1 MEINENKPVAVAS
14 KLTDWKNEPD
24 LQDLKQDLTSAT
36 ASQAAQ
42 CKKIEHWLD
51 ILYLSGNSKP
61 VTAENKSKV
70 APKLV
75 RTQAEWRYSALS
87 EIFLSSTDLFNVNP
101 LTWEDV
107 KSAQQNELL
116 INSQFDTKID
126 KVAFI
131 DKMVRTCVNEG
142 TAILRTSWEHKTEWV
157 TQEVPNFMQIEDPT
171 FMEELQQHL
180 QMLQAKPDYL
190 EDVPEATRLSV
201 ELSQQAGVPIRVYQE
216 GTRMERTEKVTRN
229 HPTVDVCDF
238 SSIYVDPTCQGDLQ
252 KANFI
257 VHKFETS
264 MSDLKRDGR
273 YKNLDKIVTQNAT
286 ITSDMGS
293 QYDSTISQG
302 SFNFKDEPRQKLYAY
317 EYWGYYDYN
326 DDGIA
331 RPMVCTW
338 VGDTIIRMDEN
349 PYPDK
354 QFPFIFI
361 PFMPV
366 KGSLYGEPDAELLE
380 DNQKIK
386 GAVTR
391 GMIDLMAKISAG
403 QTGFQKGAMDQVNM
417 NKFKNG
423 QDFEFNGNVG
433 NPLQSI
439 FTQNFPNIP
448 ESAPFVLNMVNTD
461 SESLT
466 GVRAF
471 QGTGVSGVNL
481 GQTAE
486 AVRTATDAATKRET
500 GIVRRLGNG
509 LESLARKFLT
519 MNALFLEEDEVIRI
533 TNENFVPIKRDD
545 LAGEFDLRINVSTP
559 EEDQSKSQNLS
570 FILQTLGNNLPPE
583 VPIKIMAKIVK
594 LHKLPDLAK
603 YLDEWEPKPDPMQ
616 EALQQLEIAK
626 VEAETALLRA
636 QAREADAKSY
646 VQQAKVGV
654 EQARAGQMQSQTD
667 KNNLDFYDKANGTD
681 HERAVELQ
689 QQKLNADIVSTSL
702 KSQAQ
707 LDALDKQRGTA
718 ILTEHA
724 KASLQPREKA
734 VR

>member
-1 MEINENKPVAVAS
+1 MEINLNKPVEVQRN
-14 KLTDWKNEPD
+14 LTGWKNEPD
-24 LQDLKQDLTSAT
+24 LKDLKQDLTECTQAHSAQV
-36 ASQAAQ
+36 S
-42 CKKIEHWLD
+42 KIERWLD
-51 ILYLSGNSKP
+51 TLHMRGNARP
-61 VTAENKSKV
+61 VTADNKSKV

-107 KSAQQNELL
+107 KSAKQNELIL
-116 INSQFDTKID
+116 NSQFDTKID

-142 TAILRTSWEHKTEWV
+142 TAILRTSWVHKTEEV
-157 TQEVPNFMQIEDPT
+157 EEEVPNFMMVPDPNY
-171 FMEELQQHL
+171 MQELEQHL
-180 QMLQAKPDYL
+180 QQLQMKPDYL
-190 EDVPEATRLSV
+190 EDLPEEVRLSI
-201 ELSQQAGVPIRVYQE
+201 EMSQQHGQPIRVFKE
-216 GTRMERTEKVTRN
+216 GTKVERKVKTIRN
-229 HPTVDVCDF
+229 HPTVEVCDF
-238 SSIYVDPTCQGDLQ
+238 SSIYVDPTCQGDIT

-257 VHKFETS
+257 IHKFETS
-264 MSDLKRDGR
+264 LSDLKRDGR
-273 YKNLDKIVTQNAT
+273 YKNLDKINAQTATVTT
-286 ITSDMGS
+286 ETGS
-293 QYDSTISQG
+293 EYDSSTG
-302 SFNFKDEPRQKLYAY
+302 ANFTFKDEPRRKMHAY
-317 EYWGYYDYN
+317 EYWGYYDFDN
-326 DDGIA
+326 SGIA

-338 VGDTIIRMDEN
+338 VGDTIIRLDEN

-403 QTGFQKGAMDQVNM
+403 QTGFAKGAMDQVNLH
-417 NKFKNG
+417 KFRNG
-423 QDFEFNGNVG
+423 QDFEFNGNN
-433 NPLQSI
+433 NPQHSI

-448 ESAPFVLNMVNTD
+448 ESAPFILNMVNTD

-500 GIVRRLGNG
+500 GIVRRIGNG
-509 LESLARKFLT
+509 LVQVARKFVT
-519 MNALFLEEDEVIRI
+519 MNSMFLDEEEVVRV
-533 TNENFVPIKRDD
+533 TNNNFVPVKRDD

-559 EEDQSKSQNLS
+559 EEDTSKANVLGM
-570 FILQTLGNNLPPE
+570 IMQTLGNNLPPE
-583 VPIKIMAKIVK
+583 LPIKIMAKIAH
-594 LHKLPDLAK
+594 LHKLPDLAQ
-603 YLDEWEPKPDPMQ
+603 YLETWEPKPDPLA
-616 EALQQLEIAK
+616 EAQQQLELARL
-626 VEAETALLRA
+626 EAETELLKA
-636 QAREADAKSY
+636 QAREAAAKSY
-646 VQQAKVGV
+646 VQEAKVGV

-667 KNNLDFYDKANGTD
+667 KNNLDFYNRANGID
-681 HERAVELQ
+681 HEQTKELN
-689 QQKLNADIVSTSL
+689 QQKYDTDIVKDTL
-702 KSQAQ
+702 KNQAQ
-707 LDALDKQRGTA
+707 LDLADKQRGTS
-718 ILTEHA
+718 LLVEHA

>member
-1 MEINENKPVAVAS
+1 MEINVNKPVEVQG
-14 KLTDWKNEPD
+14 KLTNWKNEPD
-24 LQDLKQDLTSAT
+24 IRDLKQDLTEAT
-36 ASQAAQ
+36 ASYSAQ
-42 CKKIEHWLD
+42 VSKIEGWLNVLNMRGSSAP
-51 ILYLSGNSKP
+51 I
-61 VTAENKSKV
+61 TAAGKSKV

-107 KSAQQNELL
+107 KSAQQNELIL
-116 INSQFDTKID
+116 NSQFDTKID
-126 KVAFI
+126 KTAFI

-142 TAILRTSWEHKTEWV
+142 TAILRTSWVHKSETVEE
-157 TQEVPNFMQIEDPT
+157 EVPQFMQVIDPGY
-171 FMEELQQHL
+171 MEELQQHL
-180 QMLQAKPDYL
+180 QMLQAQPDYL
-190 EDVPEATRLSV
+190 EDVPEEVRLSI
-201 ELSQQAGVPIRVYQE
+201 ELTQQTGQPIRVFKQ
-216 GTRMERTEKVTRN
+216 GTRMERKEKVIRN
-229 HPTVDVCDF
+229 HPTVEVCDF
-238 SSIYVDPTCQGDLQ
+238 SSIYVDPTCQGDLN
-252 KANFI
+252 KAQFI
-257 VHKFETS
+257 IHKFETS
-264 MSDLKRDGR
+264 LSDLKRDGR
-273 YKNLDKIVTQNAT
+273 YKNLDKINAQTAT
-286 ITSDMGS
+286 ITSDTGS
-293 QYDSTISQG
+293 QYDSTIGQG
-302 SFNFKDEPRQKLYAY
+302 NFNFKDEPRKKMYAY
-317 EYWGYYDYN
+317 EYWGYYDF
-326 DDGIA
+326 DDTGIA

-338 VGDTIIRMDEN
+338 IGDTIIRLDEN

-403 QTGFQKGAMDQVNM
+403 QTGFAKGTMDQVNLH
-417 NKFKNG
+417 KFKTG
-423 QDFEFNGNVG
+423 QDFEFHGAQ
-433 NPLQSI
+433 NPQHAI

-448 ESAPFVLNMVNTD
+448 ESAPFILNMVNTD

-500 GIVRRLGNG
+500 GIVRRIGNG
-509 LESLARKFLT
+509 MVEVARKFLT
-519 MNALFLEEDEVIRI
+519 MNALFLEEEEVVRV
-533 TNENFVPIKRDD
+533 TNANFVPVKRDD
-545 LAGEFDLRINVSTP
+545 LAGEYDLRINVSTP

-594 LHKLPDLAK
+594 LHKLPDLAH
-603 YLDEWEPKPDPMQ
+603 YLETYEPKPDPLA
-616 EALQQLEIAK
+616 EAMQQLEIAK
-626 VEAETALLRA
+626 LEAETALLKA
-636 QAREADAKSY
+636 QAREADAKSF
-646 VQQAKVGV
+646 VQEAKVGV
-654 EQARAGQMQSQTD
+654 EHARAGQMQSQTD
-667 KNNLDFYDKANGTD
+667 RNNLDFYDKANGTD
-681 HERAVELQ
+681 HERAKELQ
-689 QQKLNADIVSTSL
+689 QQKLDTDVTKDVL
-702 KSQAQ
+702 KNQNNLELA
-707 LDALDKQRGTA
+707 DKQRGTA
-718 ILTEHA
+718 LLQEHA

-734 VR
+734 VK

>member
-1 MEINENKPVAVAS
+1 MEINLNKPVEVQRN
-14 KLTDWKNEPD
+14 LTGWKNEPD
-24 LQDLKQDLTSAT
+24 LKDLKQDLTECTQAHSAQV
-36 ASQAAQ
+36 S
-42 CKKIEHWLD
+42 KIERWLD
-51 ILYLSGNSKP
+51 TLHMRGNARP
-61 VTAENKSKV
+61 VTADNKSKV

-107 KSAQQNELL
+107 KSAKQNELIL
-116 INSQFDTKID
+116 NSQFDTKID

-142 TAILRTSWEHKTEWV
+142 TAILRTSWVHKTEEV
-157 TQEVPNFMQIEDPT
+157 EEEVPNFMMVPDPNY
-171 FMEELQQHL
+171 MQELEQHL
-180 QMLQAKPDYL
+180 QQLQMKPDYL
-190 EDVPEATRLSV
+190 EDLPEEVRLSI
-201 ELSQQAGVPIRVYQE
+201 EMSQQHGQPIRVFKE
-216 GTRMERTEKVTRN
+216 GTKVERKVKTIRN
-229 HPTVDVCDF
+229 HPTVEVCDF
-238 SSIYVDPTCQGDLQ
+238 SSIYVDPTCQGDIT

-257 VHKFETS
+257 IHKFETS
-264 MSDLKRDGR
+264 LSDLKRDGR
-273 YKNLDKIVTQNAT
+273 YKNLDKINAQTATVTT
-286 ITSDMGS
+286 ETGS
-293 QYDSTISQG
+293 EYDSSTG
-302 SFNFKDEPRQKLYAY
+302 ANFTFKDEPRRKMHAY
-317 EYWGYYDYN
+317 EYWGYYDFDN
-326 DDGIA
+326 SGIA

-338 VGDTIIRMDEN
+338 VGDTIIRLDEN

-403 QTGFQKGAMDQVNM
+403 QTGFAKGAMDQVNLH
-417 NKFKNG
+417 KFRNG
-423 QDFEFNGNVG
+423 QDFEFNGNN
-433 NPLQSI
+433 NPQHSI

-448 ESAPFVLNMVNTD
+448 ESAPFILNMVNTD

-500 GIVRRLGNG
+500 GIVRRIGNG
-509 LESLARKFLT
+509 LVQVARKFVT
-519 MNALFLEEDEVIRI
+519 MNSMFLDEEEVVRV
-533 TNENFVPIKRDD
+533 TNNNFVPVKRDD

-559 EEDQSKSQNLS
+559 EEDTSKANVLGM
-570 FILQTLGNNLPPE
+570 IMQTLGNNLPPE
-583 VPIKIMAKIVK
+583 LPIKIMAKIAH
-594 LHKLPDLAK
+594 LHKLPDLAQ
-603 YLDEWEPKPDPMQ
+603 YLETWEPNPDPLA
-616 EALQQLEIAK
+616 EAQQQLELARL
-626 VEAETALLRA
+626 EAETELLKA
-636 QAREADAKSY
+636 QAREAAAKSY
-646 VQQAKVGV
+646 VQEAKVGV

-667 KNNLDFYDKANGTD
+667 KNNLDFYNRANGID
-681 HERAVELQ
+681 HEQTKELN
-689 QQKLNADIVSTSL
+689 QQKYDTDIVKDTL
-702 KSQAQ
+702 KNQAQ
-707 LDALDKQRGTA
+707 LDLADKQRGTN
-718 ILTEHA
+718 LLVEHA